1 MQLIH
6 ANPDISVVMGVRNA
20 ADTIA
25 STVASLT
32 SQQGPSLE
40 LVIVDDGS
48 SDNTGQILKDLAAQD
63 QRIRLFC
70 APPRGLTVSLIE
82 ACAAA
87 QGRYLARQDAG
98 DWSLPGRFGK
108 QMSKLESS
116 PDAVICSSHVRCTV
130 DDDVTIAVNK
140 VPAEKLQ
147 DGLTGP
153 ACHGSVMMRRS
164 AYLEAGG
171 YRRMFY
177 FAQDIDLWSRL
188 AELGPHLVVPEIL
201 YRSEASPGSISGSNR
216 AEQVKFHR
224 LIVACTKARRAGASE
239 APFLLKAEQLS
250 QRCRT
255 LRRNRKRIAAGNYF
269 IASCLA
275 NDHPALAR
283 RYFEVALNE
292 NPLHL
297 RARFKLFRMGGSLT

>member
-1 MQLIH
+1 MNLLN
-6 ANPDISVVMGVRNA
+6 ANPDVSVVMGVRNA

-48 SDNTGQILKDLAAQD
+48 TDSTGLILQDLAAQD
-63 QRIRLFC
+63 HRIRVFRS
-70 APPRGLTVSLIE
+70 PPRGLTVSLID

-98 DWSLPGRFGK
+98 DWSLPGRFVK
-108 QMSKLESS
+108 QVSSLESS
-116 PDAVICSSHVRCTV
+116 SEAVICSSHVRCTV
-130 DDDVTIAVNK
+130 DADVTIAVNRI
-140 VPAEKLQ
+140 PPDKLQ

-153 ACHGSVMMRRS
+153 ASHGSVMMRKS

-171 YRRMFY
+171 YRPMFY

-188 AELGPHLVVPEIL
+188 AELGRHLVVPEIL
-201 YRSEASPGSISGSNR
+201 YRSGASPGSISGSNR
-216 AEQVKFHR
+216 AEQMQFHR
-224 LIVACTKARRAGASE
+224 LIVACTKARRSGCSE
-239 APFLLKAEQLS
+239 APFLLKAAQLS
-250 QRCRT
+250 EHCKT
-255 LRRNRKRIAAGNYF
+255 LRRNSKRIAAGNYF

-275 NDHPALAR
+275 SDHPELAR
-283 RYFEVALNE
+283 RYFKAALAE

-297 RARFKLFRMGGSLT
+297 RARLKLLRLSGVST